1 MKVKASYGPN
11 STYKIMIPIFFIT
24 IPMSYDLRKQQV
36 WNSSV
41 NWEREGEVSE
51 SVLLLFLFLAFS
63 LSHLS
68 SINQHEIYGANWMSV
83 SPRPLSYISL
93 PAFSFDLL
101 TIILRTYTTVKKPD
115 ELTVRGRH
123 RGRARGK
130 QQNDK
135 HRELQLNTQPML
147 TWRYR
152 GDDLIT
158 DLWHFFIS
166 LQTK

>member
-1 MKVKASYGPN
+1 
-11 STYKIMIPIFFIT
+11 
-24 IPMSYDLRKQQV
+24 MSYDLRKQQV

>member
-1 MKVKASYGPN
+1 MP
-11 STYKIMIPIFFIT
+11 
-24 IPMSYDLRKQQV
+24 
-36 WNSSV
+36 
-41 NWEREGEVSE
+41 
-51 SVLLLFLFLAFS
+51 
-63 LSHLS
+63 
-68 SINQHEIYGANWMSV
+68 V

-101 TIILRTYTTVKKPD
+101 TIILRTYTVKKPD

-123 RGRARGK
+123 GGRARGK

-158 DLWHFFIS
+158 DLWHFFS